1 MPLPRCLM
9 LLQEAAKLASQP
21 LRVIN
26 NVMDDIMLSLDPLA
40 LTNYLGRGK
49 RGTIVVGVALS
60 QLY

>member
-1 MPLPRCLM
+1 M

-49 RGTIVVGVALS
+49 RGTVVVGVALS